1 MALRQVEPR
10 GLDEQIALA
19 NRVQS
24 SKVNSLMKS
33 IDKLQKENRSLQ
45 KKSLESNR
53 TCQYKKI
60 QDELGQQDVMID
72 VLQCCIGTEKAQ
84 KLMTNAIQ
92 ALDLKRTGCSSCSC
106 EEELFSG
113 EGSWLCR
120 RCYSQRFWREPP
132 ADAEKCSVSKTP
144 KFPDSKDKL
153 QKECAALEA
162 ELTSTRRYLKQ
173 QSPLSALPKSAS
185 LNTVAALSN
194 LLAGY
199 VQRAD
204 QLEKENAS
212 LKNHQEQ
219 LEGTVKEQEEHHRQQ
234 IQYQLAVV
242 PIEQGTSTVE
252 DLQSRIRLRNGETD
266 RMAQFLEELRSQIA
280 SQKGKQ
286 EVLKAE
292 IDSAQNEVR
301 KLQQEMSTWASAE
314 TAEHAKQL
322 AKLQESKEQRKQHLL
337 NSREQLQDVK
347 TKLRKSLQS
356 IGDQRGPLEVQARIK
371 GQAKRLNLA
380 LRDALSRPHGWS
392 KFSSQLEIEKGG
404 GLAEPVQ
411 QVLDRYE
418 VEIQSKERPTP
429 KRLEELKQDLYSLEV
444 NGASKGIHE
453 VSGRWSVAK
462 KMQEDFRSKL
472 NPQLEA
478 LSKLETLLD
487 SKQQALEHLV
497 AEVRKNNGQVSVQRS
512 ADIRA
517 ALDTCALSLLT
528 TTELHEQQRKHSD
541 DLKQMKS
548 VTGPLEESVE
558 ALRSKVKDLAKNAA
572 DSDQYRQVSQMS
584 LEVQKLR
591 KSVELER
598 RTARNDV
605 VKLHAAAERCQ
616 EMMANREGEDV
627 APGPSDLPVPARLP
641 IVPPGSSAE
650 EARGTAAIEARLQ
663 RVWEKRFLPV
673 EERDLPAIHLPHLGD
688 TGELPDDWQESMKLQ
703 AQLDLLR
710 EELSRMQDTK
720 SDLTG
725 KIEAPDEVRDMEDYV
740 DNLDAVHTD
749 LQEVVADLN
758 MRLQAARV
766 LLQRQMQRRESRGA
780 PTCQHCP
787 HCLVSQHGAAK

>member
-53 TCQYKKI
+53 TWQYKKI

-84 KLMTNAIQ
+84 KLMANAIQ

-106 EEELFSG
+106 EEELFASG
-113 EGSWLCR
+113 EGSWLCK

-132 ADAEKCSVSKTP
+132 ADAEKCSVSKVP

-153 QKECAALEA
+153 QKECVALEA
-162 ELTSTRRYLKQ
+162 ELTSTRGFLKQ
-173 QSPLSALPKSAS
+173 QSPSCALPKSAS

-234 IQYQLAVV
+234 IQDQLSVL

-252 DLQSRIRLRNGETD
+252 DLQSRIRLRNGEMD

-292 IDSAQNEVR
+292 IDSAQNDVR
-301 KLQQEMSTWASAE
+301 KLQQEMRTWASAE

-322 AKLQESKEQRKQHLL
+322 AKLRETKEQRKQHLL

-380 LRDALSRPHGWS
+380 LRDALSRPRSWS
-392 KFSSQLEIEKGG
+392 KFSSQLEIEKGE
-404 GLAEPVQ
+404 GLAEPVK

-418 VEIQSKERPTP
+418 LEIQSKERPTP

-444 NGASKGIHE
+444 NGADGASKGSHE
-453 VSGRWSVAK
+453 VSGPWSVAK

-472 NPQLEA
+472 KPQLES
-478 LSKLETLLD
+478 LSELEKLLD
-487 SKQQALEHLV
+487 SKQQALEHLI
-497 AEVRKNNGQVSVQRS
+497 AEVRKNDGQVSVQRR

-517 ALDTCALSLLT
+517 ALDTCALNFLT
-528 TTELHEQQRKHSD
+528 TTELREQQRKHSD

-548 VTGPLEESVE
+548 VTGPLEESVQ
-558 ALRSKVKDLAKNAA
+558 ALRNKVEDLAKKAA

-598 RTARNDV
+598 RAARNDV

-616 EMMANREGEDV
+616 QMMANREGEDV
-627 APGPSDLPVPARLP
+627 APGPSDLPVPARLL

-650 EARGTAAIEARLQ
+650 EAIEYYFHTQ
-663 RVWEKRFLPV
+663 REV
-673 EERDLPAIHLPHLGD
+673 
-688 TGELPDDWQESMKLQ
+688 
-703 AQLDLLR
+703 
-710 EELSRMQDTK
+710 SR
-720 SDLTG
+720 
-725 KIEAPDEVRDMEDYV
+725 
-740 DNLDAVHTD
+740 
-749 LQEVVADLN
+749 
-758 MRLQAARV
+758 
-766 LLQRQMQRRESRGA
+766 
-780 PTCQHCP
+780 
-787 HCLVSQHGAAK
+787 